1 MVYYPA
7 LITGAFFLS
16 LLILDLVRREARPFI
31 GHAIFGL
38 IAVILMVY
46 LSQNEAEYVA
56 WGIFAIP
63 IILLGL
69 GLLIG
74 YFTPGPVA
82 VPGPVPAASAAL
94 TTPCCPPPSPAVPL
108 TMSKDSPVHDASGN
122 SAHDASGNSVVT
134 APPAV
139 TACGPSSGKTQC
151 IDTRSLKSA

>member
-16 LLILDLVRREARPFI
+16 LLILDLVRREARPFM

-46 LSQNEAEYVA
+46 LSQNEAEFVA
-56 WGIFAIP
+56 WGIFSIP
-63 IILLGL
+63 LVLLCI

-74 YFTPGPVA
+74 YFNVNTTPGPT
-82 VPGPVPAASAAL
+82 PTPVV
-94 TTPCCPPPSPAVPL
+94 TPKPPCIPFCTPSCPHAQTPTPKPI
-108 TMSKDSPVHDASGN
+108 KDKCEN
-122 SAHDASGNSVVT
+122 DASGNSVV
-134 APPAV
+134 APPP
-139 TACGPSSGKTQC
+139 TLNACGPNSGKTQC